1 LDHYLVL
8 IPYTEEY
15 SHEAQ
20 IRRFRDFEENEG
32 VEIAKMQ
39 SLFPKKLK
47 NLILGIA
54 MKACPDDW
62 SRPLKCMKNALDY
75 RTSVRYNVGIGSLLT
90 PVIPSMPFGSSGGN
104 IRKYH
109 VS

>member
-15 SHEAQ
+15 GHEAQ

-39 SLFPKKLK
+39 LVQIVML
-47 NLILGIA
+47 
-54 MKACPDDW
+54 
-62 SRPLKCMKNALDY
+62 NA
-75 RTSVRYNVGIGSLLT
+75 
-90 PVIPSMPFGSSGGN
+90 FGG
-104 IRKYH
+104 
-109 VS
+109 